1 MKRKKC
7 VIKTNDR
14 QISLRKEVEYW
25 LQGYSL
31 EFVEK
36 NNQ

>member
-1 MKRKKC
+1 M
-7 VIKTNDR
+7 IKTNDR
-14 QISLRKEVEYW
+14 QISLRKEVKYW
-25 LQGYSL
+25 LQGYGL